1 MADTSHLDLLHDHHK
16 DSFAY
21 IVEREKERER
31 LLLILIALFAL
42 LALEIGYPVRV
53 EGALGTASIF
63 GVGVNI
69 DALPL
74 PAFLTAT
81 WVLVLAMTLRYCRA
95 SINIERQYKYLHTLE
110 KEISAH
116 LGSNIYRREGDAYED
131 NYPLF
136 SWSAWRF
143 YTVMLPIV
151 AALAVFALYYQ
162 EWEGLTYSWLYKVSD
177 LVVAVGVA
185 WCFISYRTIPQIEF
199 LIKAV
204 RGRKGSKDSDDTPT

>member
-1 MADTSHLDLLHDHHK
+1 MTDTSHLDLLHDHHK

-31 LLLILIALFAL
+31 LLLVLIALFAL

-63 GVGVNI
+63 GVGINL

-81 WVLVLAMTLRYCRA
+81 WVLVLAMTLRYCRG
-95 SINIERQYKYLHTLE
+95 SINIERQYDYLHALE
-110 KEISAH
+110 KEICVH
-116 LGSNIYRREGDAYED
+116 LGNNIYRREGEAYED
-131 NYPLF
+131 DYPIF

-143 YTVMLPIV
+143 YTVVLPII
-151 AALAVFALYYQ
+151 AAFAVSALYYQ
-162 EWEGLTYSWLYKVSD
+162 EWTGLTYPRLYKLSD
-177 LVVAVGVA
+177 FIVALGVA
-185 WCFISYRTIPQIEF
+185 WCFISYRTIPQIQG
-199 LIKAV
+199 LY
-204 RGRKGSKDSDDTPT
+204 RLLLGPRD